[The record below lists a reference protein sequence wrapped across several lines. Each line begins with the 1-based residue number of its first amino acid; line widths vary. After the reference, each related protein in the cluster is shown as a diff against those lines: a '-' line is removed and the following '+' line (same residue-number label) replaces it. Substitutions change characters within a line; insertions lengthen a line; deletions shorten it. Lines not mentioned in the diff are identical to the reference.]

1 MLDAKKEILLRF
13 DNDESRC
20 KSALDIIDNRCDNK
34 LKKPVHLAGYF
45 LNPYYYYPNK
55 GQIEKEGKFIVAVIK
70 CITTMIEGDDE
81 QDVMIEELKTY
92 RAGKESFGTDIATR
106 HRKNQN
112 FDPG

>member
-1 MLDAKKEILLRF
+1 L
-13 DNDESRC
+13 
-20 KSALDIIDNRCDNK
+20 
-34 LKKPVHLAGYF
+34 VGYF

-55 GQIEKEGKFIVAVIK
+55 GQIEKEGKFRVAVIT
-70 CITTMIEGDDE
+70 CITTMIEEDDE

-106 HRKNQN
+106 QRKNQN